1 LGAPAVVIA
10 LNHYPW
16 WWTATGIGA
25 ALVLVL
31 GEGAYRTW
39 TDAMDRPAATAPS
52 PRVPPLNHVH
62 GLRDFA
68 TQQLGLV
75 RRFGANDV
83 DLESA
88 QGRSL
93 AAHYPELGTL
103 AREWNELDPS
113 PFSRARDDAI
123 QAAARKA
130 GFEAN
135 AWVLLSVASE
145 DYIP

>member
-1 LGAPAVVIA
+1 MGRRLQFWRATLVSGYRWASDVTDHAGRIFLIAGILGAPAVVIA

-83 DLESA
+83 DLEIA
-88 QGRSL
+88 QGR
-93 AAHYPELGTL
+93 
-103 AREWNELDPS
+103 
-113 PFSRARDDAI
+113 
-123 QAAARKA
+123 
-130 GFEAN
+130 
-135 AWVLLSVASE
+135 
-145 DYIP
+145 